1 MRYITTMY
9 LKLITPERTI
19 YEGNIDELI
28 VPTVNGE
35 IAILPHHINLVTQ
48 VADGEITIKADGK
61 NHHIAVTQ
69 GFLEIQHDTVSLLAD
84 FAVRSD
90 EINMKE
96 VIAAQER
103 AEEML
108 KTKRDDI
115 TERDFEAAMRRAMVQ
130 IKVANKRHKQ
140 NRLSP
145 QS

>member
-1 MRYITTMY
+1 MI

-19 YEGNIDELI
+19 FEGEIEELI
-28 VPTVNGE
+28 VPTINGE
-35 IAILPHHINLVTQ
+35 IAILPHHMNLVTQ
-48 VADGEITIKADGK
+48 ITDGEITIRAGGRTQ
-61 NHHIAVTQ
+61 HIAVTQ

-96 VIAAQER
+96 VVEAQKR

-108 KTKRDDI
+108 KEKRDDI

-140 NRLSP
+140 HHV

>member
-1 MRYITTMY
+1 MI

-19 YEGNIDELI
+19 FEGEIQELI

-35 IAILPHHINLVTQ
+35 IAILPHHMNLVTQ
-48 VADGEITIKADGK
+48 ITDGEITIKANGK
-61 NHHIAVTQ
+61 NQHVAVTQ
-69 GFLEIQHDTVSLLAD
+69 GFLEIQNNTVSLLAD

-96 VIAAQER
+96 VLEAQKR

-108 KTKRDDI
+108 KTKRDDA
-115 TERDFEAAMRRAMVQ
+115 TERDVEAVMKRALVQ

-140 NRLSP
+140 SHISP
-145 QS
+145 KP

>member
-1 MRYITTMY
+1 MI

-19 YEGNIDELI
+19 FEGEIQELI
-28 VPTVNGE
+28 APTVNGE
-35 IAILPHHINLVTQ
+35 IAILPHHMNLVTQ
-48 VADGEITIKADGK
+48 ISDGEVTIKTAGK
-61 NHHIAVTQ
+61 DQHIAVTQ

-90 EINMKE
+90 EINMRE
-96 VIAAQER
+96 VVEAQKR

-115 TERDFEAAMRRAMVQ
+115 TERDFEAAMKRALVQ

-140 NRLSP
+140 NQINSKP
-145 QS
+145 